1 VRNSTASFNEDELS
15 VTVEALYACQ
25 NHTMHKSL
33 LGDFRLPPQYTR
45 ELRSSVMLRSVRCQ
59 FIADVSG
66 QPLRPIFMG
75 QEIVTLVDVTYNLS
89 LGVGKE
95 LTT

>member
-1 VRNSTASFNEDELS
+1 
-15 VTVEALYACQ
+15 
-25 NHTMHKSL
+25 
-33 LGDFRLPPQYTR
+33 
-45 ELRSSVMLRSVRCQ
+45 MLRSVRCQ